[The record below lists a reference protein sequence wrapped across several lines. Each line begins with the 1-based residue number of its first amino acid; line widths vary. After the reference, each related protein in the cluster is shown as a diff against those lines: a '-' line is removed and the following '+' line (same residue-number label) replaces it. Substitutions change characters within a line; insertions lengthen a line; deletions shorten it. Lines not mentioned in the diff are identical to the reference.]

1 MRKALL
7 LCLLLASNF
16 IYSQDEAWEKFA
28 KKNKDV
34 LGLNAIVA
42 DKSYYSQAILEF
54 LIVKQIIEKAGENVF
69 DIPNSDPQSKRLAN
83 IAIPA
88 EKEKIIN
95 LKGKHIIRLFDSKPS
110 QNKTLSNAITDSLGV
125 APCEIVVPKTIQDL
139 KSGFQFRHYL
149 FKGDN
154 KTALQAFGIINNE
167 IKTSDLYVVIDYLQF
182 QDCNCTGLPKI
193 RYAVGVR
200 SEFKISGIELNKGNE
215 ENSLSIEKL
224 AARVEFGQ
232 IKVDISMKTIGITGK
247 SARLNIPVN
256 TSFDVQTYGEYTKV
270 IDFIRNSIDE
280 QDITKVMTQPE
291 LIPVMDEYRTSVS
304 DINTAVFK
312 ELKIIQ
318 KKYIKELS
326 DTSSDYIDPMA
337 SSIEKIIKESLI
349 EEIDHKNNKRKTLY
363 GIDKKV
369 NDLNRYLAILQYTY
383 SPSNFEQQVNTK
395 LREENKLD
403 LGGGTVSSIQELY
416 SDGFKLLEN
425 KKFPE
430 ALAKFREVYKVKP
443 TYGNA
448 DEIIDFIEQKINGS
462 ITEDQLFETIIKNNL
477 WLAPGG
483 TEEKLNKAR
492 SGK

>member
-1 MRKALL
+1 L
-7 LCLLLASNF
+7 
-16 IYSQDEAWEKFA
+16 
-28 KKNKDV
+28 KKT
-34 LGLNAIVA
+34 
-42 DKSYYSQAILEF
+42 
-54 LIVKQIIEKAGENVF
+54 GENVF
-69 DIPNSDPQSKRLAN
+69 DIPSGDPKNKRLAD

-88 EKEKIIN
+88 EKEKILN
-95 LKGKHIIRLFDSKPS
+95 LKGKHIIKLFDSKPS

-125 APCEIVVPKTIQDL
+125 APCEIVVPKSIHDL

-193 RYAVGVR
+193 RYAVGLR
-200 SEFKISGIELNKGNE
+200 SEFKISGIELNKGNK

-232 IKVDISMKTIGITGK
+232 IKVDISMKTIGVTGK

-280 QDITKVMTQPE
+280 TDSTKVETQPE

-318 KKYIKELS
+318 KKYIKEVS
-326 DTSSDYIDPMA
+326 DASTDHSDPIAD
-337 SSIEKIIKESLI
+337 SIEKIIKESLK
-349 EEIDHKNNKRKTLY
+349 EEIEHKNNKRRTLY

-369 NDLNRYLAILQYTY
+369 NDLNRYLAILEYTY
-383 SPSNFEQQVNTK
+383 SPSNFEEQVNTK
-395 LREENKLD
+395 LKGESKVD
-403 LGGGTVSSIQELY
+403 LISGAVSSIQELY
-416 SDGFKLLEN
+416 TDGFKLLEN

-430 ALAKFREVYKVKP
+430 ALAKFKEVYKLKP

-448 DEIIDFIEQKINGS
+448 DEIIKMIEQKVNGS
-462 ITEDQLFETIIKNNL
+462 ITEDQLFESIIKNNL

-483 TEEKLNKAR
+483 TKEKLNKVR